1 MSNIQEVAKFMELGE
16 QNFPET
22 PTAILSWEELEGIVD
37 KMKEEVKETNEALL
51 FHVRGDKRNAAHMID
66 GAIDTAYVALSLAIK
81 IAGVEGAQRAW
92 DEVSKANLSKVD
104 GTYGPKVIDENG
116 VVKKPEGFKHPN
128 IYNAVFGKQGK

>member
-16 QNFPET
+16 QKFPET

-81 IAGVEGAQRAW
+81 VLSGLGMKYPRLIYPRWTVPMAQRSLMKMVW
-92 DEVSKANLSKVD
+92 
-104 GTYGPKVIDENG
+104 
-116 VVKKPEGFKHPN
+116 
-128 IYNAVFGKQGK
+128 

>member
-16 QNFPET
+16 QKFPKT
-22 PTAILSWEELEGIVD
+22 PTAILNWEELDGIVD
-37 KMKEEVKETNEALL
+37 KMKEEVAETDEALL
-51 FHVRGDKRNAAHMID
+51 FHVRGDKPNAARMLD

-92 DEVSKANLSKVD
+92 DEVSRANLSKVD

-116 VVKKPEGFKHPN
+116 VVKKPEGFKHPS
-128 IYNAVFGKQGK
+128 IYHAVFGKKAK

>member
-16 QNFPET
+16 QKFPKS
-22 PTAILSWEELEGIVD
+22 PTAILDWDELDGIID
-37 KMKEEVKETNEALL
+37 KMHEEVEETDEALL
-51 FHVRGDKRNAAHMID
+51 YHVRGDERNAARMID

-116 VVKKPEGFKHPN
+116 VVKKPEGFKHPD
-128 IYNAVFGKQGK
+128 IYSAVFGKQGE